1 MDLNGGIGFNG
12 QLPWKNSVDMKY
24 FKMTT
29 SSCNKTKQ
37 NAVIMGRKTFE
48 SLNFKPLSNRL
59 NICISTTQYSNILGF
74 PSLDDALNYLY
85 KLTDIEKIFVIGGAV
100 LYNEA
105 ICHKDCNELIVNE
118 IDCQVE
124 CDVFFPEIDTEKYR
138 LVETR
143 TLSNDV
149 HNRRYIRE

>member
-1 MDLNGGIGFNG
+1 MGMNGGIGFNG

-37 NAVIMGRKTFE
+37 NAVIMGHKTFE
-48 SLNFKPLSNRL
+48 SLNFKPLPNRL
-59 NICISTTQYSNILGF
+59 NICISTTQYSNILVF

-85 KLTDIEKIFVIGGAV
+85 KLTDIEKIFVIGGAR

-118 IDCQVE
+118 IDCQVD
-124 CDVFFPEIDTEKYR
+124 CDVFFPEIDTKYG